1 MNASVEVCSPGTR
14 EHAIAEDYTGGNT
27 VCPTEIDPQESRQLE
42 DIVCLLSIKLEL
54 RQKLT
59 SVGSSWKNFWGK

>member
-14 EHAIAEDYTGGNT
+14 EHGIAEGYTGGNT

-54 RQKLT
+54 R
-59 SVGSSWKNFWGK
+59 